1 MAPIEHHQPL
11 TDWQG
16 KTGTI
21 YGSQKTNTAN
31 GGMATMPYVLRDA
44 TGEITKVS
52 SIAIPGGEGLAAD
65 HPDLM
70 AFLKERG
77 IDSTQVEGAIKE
89 LRRTDNEMSRAI
101 EDVITAL
108 LKKNLLKMTDLPKAV
123 QDRIALRISLRMQ
136 IQQIYDRAS
145 QEAAAAAR
153 NAANA

>member
-1 MAPIEHHQPL
+1 
-11 TDWQG
+11 
-16 KTGTI
+16 
-21 YGSQKTNTAN
+21 
-31 GGMATMPYVLRDA
+31 MPYVLRDA
-44 TGEITKVS
+44 AGEIVKVS
-52 SIAIPGGEGLAAD
+52 SIAIPGGEGVAAD

-70 AFLKERG
+70 VFLKERG
-77 IDSTQVEGAIKE
+77 IDPTNVENAIKE

-136 IQQIYDRAS
+136 IQQVYDRAS
-145 QEAAAAAR
+145 QEAATAAR

>member
-1 MAPIEHHQPL
+1 
-11 TDWQG
+11 
-16 KTGTI
+16 
-21 YGSQKTNTAN
+21 
-31 GGMATMPYVLRDA
+31 MPYVLRDA
-44 TGEITKVS
+44 NGNINKVS

-65 HPDLM
+65 HPDLLK
-70 AFLKERG
+70 FLNTRG
-77 IDSTQVEGAIKE
+77 VDPTTVEHAIKE

-145 QEAAAAAR
+145 ADAAAAAASR
-153 NAANA
+153 PNAANA